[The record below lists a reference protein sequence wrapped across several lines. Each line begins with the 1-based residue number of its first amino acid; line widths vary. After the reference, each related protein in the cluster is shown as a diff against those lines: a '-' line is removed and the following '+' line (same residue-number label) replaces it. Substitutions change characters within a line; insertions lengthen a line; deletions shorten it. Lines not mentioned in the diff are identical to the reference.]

1 MDYVRLG
8 RSELKV
14 SRLCL
19 GMMSFGDQDWAK
31 WVRGESECNAM
42 VKLALANGI
51 NFFDTADVYSFG
63 ESERLLGRAIRD
75 LAKRDDVIIATKF
88 GLGVPKDEHGL
99 TRKNIFAAVDASLQR
114 LGTDYIDLYQMHGWD
129 PAVDIAETLG
139 ALHDLVERGKVR
151 HAGACNFFA
160 WQLLDAHYRAQIA
173 GLAALTTMQL
183 QYNLAYREEEREL
196 IPVCDRFDFGTIVF
210 SPLARGYLAGIRNS
224 NASTSEAVRAASDAK
239 AQRVYGHGRDH
250 VILEELA
257 AIAGKH
263 EVPCARVALSWVLS
277 QPSIDS
283 VIVGPTEPEHLSNAL
298 KAMKFELSEDQ
309 RTTLER
315 AYQPRV
321 TETTE
326 IARVPF

>member
-1 MDYVRLG
+1 MDYTRLG

-19 GMMSFGDQDWAK
+19 GLMSFGDQTWAK

-63 ESERLLGRAIRD
+63 ESERLLGRAIRG
-75 LAKRDDVIIATKF
+75 LARRDEVIIATKF
-88 GLGVPKDEHGL
+88 GLGVPKGEHGL
-99 TRKNIFAAVDASLQR
+99 TRKNVLAAADASLQR

-129 PAVDIAETLG
+129 PAVDIEETMG
-139 ALHDLVERGKVR
+139 ALHDLVKQGKIR
-151 HAGACNFFA
+151 HAGASNFFA
-160 WQLLDAHYRAQIA
+160 WQLLDAHHKSQIA
-173 GLAALTTMQL
+173 GLAGLKTMQF

-196 IPVCDRFDFGTIVF
+196 IPVCERYDFGTIVF
-210 SPLARGYLAGIRNS
+210 SPLARGYLAGIRNANVS
-224 NASTSEAVRAASDAK
+224 ASEAVRAASDAK

-250 VILEELA
+250 VILDELA
-257 AIAGKH
+257 AIAGRHK
-263 EVPCARVALSWVLS
+263 VPGARLALGWVLS
-277 QPSIDS
+277 QPSIGS

-298 KAMKFELSEDQ
+298 EALKFKLSEDE
-309 RTTLER
+309 RTALER
-315 AYQPRV
+315 AYQPRA